1 MTDLSKI
8 KFQLNDVH
16 KIVIGVVAW
25 CGMYFGLKSDLREY
39 IALQKGVN
47 DVQDLRLEILER
59 NRASAR
65 NTVTIEPSHRE
76 GVLPKEIQIE
86 SE

>member
-1 MTDLSKI
+1 MTDVSKL
-8 KFQLNDVH
+8 KFQLNDIH
-16 KIVIGVVAW
+16 KIIIGVVAW

-47 DVQDLRLEILER
+47 DVQDLRIQNLEHK
-59 NRASAR
+59 AS
-65 NTVTIEPSHRE
+65 EPSMSYYPISRDAA
-76 GVLPKEIQIE
+76 LPKEIKIE